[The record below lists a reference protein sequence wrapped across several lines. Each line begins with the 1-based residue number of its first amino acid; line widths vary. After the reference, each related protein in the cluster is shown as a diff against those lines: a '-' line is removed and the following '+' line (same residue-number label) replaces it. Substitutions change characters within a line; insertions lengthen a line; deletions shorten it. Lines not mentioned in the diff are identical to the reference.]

1 MNFLSYRDFL
11 NEAENV
17 KIDPDLREYSL
28 THVRE
33 SFFQLKSKDFYK
45 EFNVM
50 PYKNEELEKLK
61 TALRKLEKS
70 VESLDA
76 VEMYTAIYD
85 AELLT
90 YHYGNIYNS
99 KFELSTVPDLTID
112 MDSDLVNTAMNSPK
126 EFLMNDYN
134 KLNRG
139 IKDQLGSELRE
150 RAEVLCCVIEAL
162 FYFLRTVDTDNFYQN
177 MNVEEIIEEYGKVI
191 KKAAKENTFS
201 FEGPYS
207 DIDRNELQADTRQAV
222 WVCEKNLKKFIIRA
236 TVLPSELKAE
246 ENIGGTKGMKFSLLK
261 MGEEN
266 PEKNY
271 SFFPITE
278 LSNRIEAFTK

>member
-45 EFNVM
+45 EFNVL

-99 KFELSTVPDLTID
+99 KFELSSVPDLTID
-112 MDSDLVNTAMNSPK
+112 MDADLVKTAMSSPK

-139 IKDQLGSELRE
+139 VKDRLRSELRE

-162 FYFLRTVDTDNFYQN
+162 FYFMRTVDTDNYYQN
-177 MNVEEIIEEYGKVI
+177 MNRDEIVEEYEKVI
-191 KKAAKENTFS
+191 KSSSKKVTFS
-201 FEGPYS
+201 FEGPYR
-207 DIDRNELQADTRQAV
+207 DVDRNELQTDTRQAI

-236 TVLPSELKAE
+236 TILPAELKAE

-261 MGEEN
+261 VGEEN

-271 SFFPITE
+271 SFFPIEE
-278 LSNRIEAFTK
+278 LTNRIEPFTK

>member
-45 EFNVM
+45 EFDVL

-99 KFELSTVPDLTID
+99 KFELSSVPNLTID
-112 MDSDLVNTAMNSPK
+112 MDSDLVKTAMNSPK

-139 IKDQLGSELRE
+139 VKDQLGSELRE
-150 RAEVLCCVIEAL
+150 RTEVLCCVIEAL
-162 FYFLRTVDTDNFYQN
+162 FYFMRTVDTDNYYQN
-177 MNVEEIIEEYGKVI
+177 MNRDEIVEEYENVI
-191 KKAAKENTFS
+191 KNSSKKATFS
-201 FEGPYS
+201 FEGPYR
-207 DIDRNELQADTRQAV
+207 DVDRNELQTDTRQAI

-236 TVLPSELKAE
+236 TILPAELKAE

-261 MGEEN
+261 VGEEN

-271 SFFPITE
+271 SFFPIEE
-278 LSNRIEAFTK
+278 LTNRIETFTK